1 MKDISSIERL
11 TPEELERIASDASVR
26 VPAEL
31 KASLEALAGAAE
43 LAEET
48 EEASAAGAGVAAD
61 SPAPAWVSG
70 QKSPEMTATPDRE
83 QGLRAKKAFFDGMF
97 LRRPLFWASAVAAA
111 LVAGVIL
118 FTAVPRQPQDTFSD
132 PYLAYAEVQKTFDQI
147 SRRGEEAASIAGNAV
162 PVFEKTE
169 DLINRIMK

>member
-11 TPEELERIASDASVR
+11 TPEELERIASDDSVR

-43 LAEET
+43 LA
-48 EEASAAGAGVAAD
+48 D
-61 SPAPAWVSG
+61 SELSG

-83 QGLRAKKAFFDGMF
+83 QELRAKKAFFDGMF

-162 PVFEKTE
+162 PVLEKTE